1 MMFKVGT
8 GVATVYDKDY
18 GTDRTVQLYSENE
31 VLRVLSD
38 RGLKVVPPEDD
49 KLGGVMRFTDPKPWT
64 IAFCS
69 RLRPARS
76 SVMDGLPVPSNIR
89 EINPHELTEALRSGG
104 ATTGASVT
112 RISAEPLTGGNG
124 FMNQVAPIKPH

>member
-69 RLRPARS
+69 RLRPAPAQLWTVSRFS
-76 SVMDGLPVPSNIR
+76 ATSAKS
-89 EINPHELTEALRSGG
+89 ALMS
-104 ATTGASVT
+104 
-112 RISAEPLTGGNG
+112 
-124 FMNQVAPIKPH
+124 